1 MSIISENIEVARIHL
16 KRIKE
21 AGREITEK
29 NLLTKLNTEDFETVK
44 TIDTFVFRFI
54 KLQDYMGQKL
64 FKRFL
69 DAIGEFYENMS
80 FIDML
85 DKLEQLDIITSA
97 DEWMKIRKL
106 RNKITH
112 DYPDELKEIE
122 NDLKIAMNYVDEIEN
137 SIIMIE
143 RYLKQRNLI

>member
-16 KRIKE
+16 KRIKK

-80 FIDML
+80 FIDIL
-85 DKLEQLDIITSA
+85 DKLEKLNIITSA

-112 DYPDELKEIE
+112 DYPNELKEIE
-122 NDLKIAMNYVDEIEN
+122 DDLKIAMNYVDEIEN